1 MCQISVFMGRRQ
13 RRRAQTDADILIINK
28 INLRLSAYSASS
40 ASGNITLTHPLH
52 GQLGRFRI
60 CLGKKKFNK
69 GLAFGVEDWL
79 FFKLSIINCQLS
91 I

>member
-1 MCQISVFMGRRQ
+1 M
-13 RRRAQTDADILIINK
+13 
-28 INLRLSAYSASS
+28 
-40 ASGNITLTHPLH
+40 THPLH

>member
-1 MCQISVFMGRRQ
+1 MRRVCQISVFMGRRQ
-13 RRRAQTDADILIINK
+13 PRRAQINADIINYQQNK
-28 INLRLSAYSASS
+28 S